1 WRHGDRNPGHPNDG
15 DIYGKPDNMNTVRST
30 AIPPT
35 QLGAYLTQGTASATV
50 DSAPTSGLGALRQAM
65 AGQSAMTSSTM
76 ASEPALISREVEEAQ
91 HAERRATQERLKRT
105 LAHSKLMS
113 LLVSA
118 ALQQP
123 QAVEDYLSRA

>member
-1 WRHGDRNPGHPNDG
+1 
-15 DIYGKPDNMNTVRST
+15 MNTVRST

-35 QLGAYLTQGTASATV
+35 QLGAYLTQGAASATV
-50 DSAPTSGLGALRQAM
+50 DSTPTSGLGALRQAM

-76 ASEPALISREVEEAQ
+76 ASEPALISGEVEEVQ

-123 QAVEDYLSRA
+123 QAVEDYLSRARASG